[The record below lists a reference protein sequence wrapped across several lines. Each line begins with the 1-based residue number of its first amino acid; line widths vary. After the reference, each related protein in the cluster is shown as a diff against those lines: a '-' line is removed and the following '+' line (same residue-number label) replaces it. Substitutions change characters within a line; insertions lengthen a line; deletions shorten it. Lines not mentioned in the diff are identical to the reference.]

1 MNFIYTPKQSVFGK
15 LSYAIN
21 HPKGYH
27 QSLGKAVS
35 FFLRTLLIS
44 VGKPPTAQR
53 TSIGLH
59 YSSKHSSYTHSQR
72 LDLLTRRL
80 KVSRVLR
87 LGILVT
93 AHPLVGESDLWS
105 RFEGLVGHTIP
116 RLS

>member
-15 LSYAIN
+15 GVSSIIR
-21 HPKGYH
+21 KGCI
-27 QSLGKAVS
+27 V
-35 FFLRTLLIS
+35 FRRTLLIS

-53 TSIGLH
+53 TSISLH

-93 AHPLVGESDLWS
+93 AHPLVGEFDLWS
-105 RFEGLVGHTIP
+105 RFEGLVGNSIP